1 LIITDASFLVIA
13 LGDDGAEGAS
23 ARARLHGEDLAAPHL
38 IDLEVTSVLRSA
50 LRAGRMTAPR
60 ASQALQDLADL
71 DIERVVHTALLAR
84 VWDLRD
90 NYTAYD
96 ASYIALAELFQ
107 APLLTYDA
115 KMARGAG
122 ARCTF
127 EIFPEPP

>member
-1 LIITDASFLVIA
+1 LIVTDASFLVIA
-13 LGDDGAEGAS
+13 LGDDGAGGAG
-23 ARARLHGEDLAAPHL
+23 ARARLRGEDLAAPHL
-38 IDLEVTSVLRSA
+38 IDLEIASVLRSA
-50 LRAGRMTAPR
+50 LRAGRMTARR
-60 ASQALQDLADL
+60 ARQALQDLADL
-71 DIERVVHTALLAR
+71 DIERVAHTALLAR

-115 KMARGAG
+115 KMARGTG

-127 EIFPEPP
+127 EVFPEPP